1 LAEHFHW
8 KIVAHPNV
16 DSHTRCR
23 QLVPTGVRTA
33 TVRGELARLAFR
45 EAVFGRR
52 RLYLAGEIA
61 GQADAINGHL
71 TAAPCAGEQAAG
83 NRRSAFALTIADLP
97 LMFARRYRRGGLMRF
112 VVSELY
118 AGLVPRPLHE
128 LMVTAA
134 ARQRGLP
141 VVEAMGAMVETAGPC
156 LYRGWFLTRALD
168 GVTLWN
174 LLLSGERDRA
184 EAIAQARASVDRL
197 HDGGLY
203 HADLNFHNLFV
214 CGDERPP
221 RVVALDLD
229 KARLYP
235 DALAPALRRAN
246 FRRLARSA
254 RRLAEAGAVLSA
266 GERTALGL
274 H

>member
-1 LAEHFHW
+1 M
-8 KIVAHPNV
+8 
-16 DSHTRCR
+16 
-23 QLVPTGVRTA
+23 
-33 TVRGELARLAFR
+33 RGELARLAFH

-52 RLYLAGEIA
+52 RLYLADAIA
-61 GQADAINGHL
+61 GQAEAINRHL
-71 TAAPCAGEQAAG
+71 TLAPRAGEQAAG
-83 NRRSAFALTIADLP
+83 NRRSAVALTIADLP
-97 LMFARRYRRGGLMRF
+97 PMFARRYRRGGLMRF
-112 VVSELY
+112 VVAELY
-118 AGLVPRPLHE
+118 TGLVPRPLHE

-174 LLLSGERDRA
+174 LLLSGERDLRP
-184 EAIAQARASVDRL
+184 EALAQARASVDGL
-197 HDGGLY
+197 HEGGLY

-214 CGDERPP
+214 CGRQRPL

-254 RRLAEAGAVLSA
+254 SRLAQAGALLSVE
-266 GERTALGL
+266 ERTMLGL